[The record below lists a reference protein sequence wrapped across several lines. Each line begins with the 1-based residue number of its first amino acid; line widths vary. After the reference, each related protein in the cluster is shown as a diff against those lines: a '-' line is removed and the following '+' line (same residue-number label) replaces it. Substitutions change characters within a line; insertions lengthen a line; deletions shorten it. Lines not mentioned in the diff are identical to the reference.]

1 MSQAVTVEELHD
13 LDPRLSRG
21 QLYARTMRVGVA
33 HLGATINTLVFA
45 YLGTALPLLVLLA
58 LQIQNFSVTL
68 SEEVIAVE
76 VVRTV
81 VGSIGILS
89 AVPFATAIAAWLIP
103 AGGPSAARTPRVTGW
118 PADDR

>member
-1 MSQAVTVEELHD
+1 MAATV
-13 LDPRLSRG
+13 
-21 QLYARTMRVGVA
+21 
-33 HLGATINTLVFA
+33 NTLVFA

-89 AVPFATAIAAWLIP
+89 AVPFATAIAAWLVP
-103 AGGPSAARTPRVTGW
+103 AGSVARTRPPRATGW
-118 PADDR
+118 TAEDRP